1 MQRIAV
7 TTENGQ
13 IFQHFGKTPAFTL
26 FDTQDG
32 CIVAHRLLP
41 TGDSGHGALG
51 GLLKENGVDV
61 LICGGIGPGAQDVL
75 KEAGIDLVYG
85 ITGDVQ
91 AAMEAYLGGS
101 LHSNEALL
109 CNHEHHE
116 GGDCHCGHTHA

>member
-41 TGDSGHGALG
+41 TGDSGHSALG
-51 GLLKENGVDV
+51 GLLKDNDVSV
-61 LICGGIGPGAQDVL
+61 LICGGIGQGAQDVL
-75 KEAGIDLVYG
+75 KEAGISLVYG
-85 ITGDVQ
+85 ISGDVQ
-91 AAMEAYLGGS
+91 AAVEAYLNGT
-101 LHSNEALL
+101 LKSNEALL
-109 CNHEHHE
+109 CHHEHHE
-116 GGDCHCGHTHA
+116 GEDCHCGHHHA